1 MEVFNVELTFD
12 RQLQVA
18 IVRLD
23 MAIEATLRVMRI
35 AIPVAVAAA
44 GIILLVW
51 RLRRKLQSR

>member
-1 MEVFNVELTFD
+1 MEMTFD

-35 AIPVAVAAA
+35 AIPIAVAAVA
-44 GIILLVW
+44 IMLLAW
-51 RLRRKLQSR
+51 GLRRKLQSR

>member
-1 MEVFNVELTFD
+1 MELTFD